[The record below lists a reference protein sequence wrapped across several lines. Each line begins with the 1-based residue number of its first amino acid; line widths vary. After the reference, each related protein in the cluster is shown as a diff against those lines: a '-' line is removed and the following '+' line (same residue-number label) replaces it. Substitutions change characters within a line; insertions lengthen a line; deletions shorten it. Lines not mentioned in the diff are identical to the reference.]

1 MVYLNEYIIFILRG
15 YMPTTDTLKELP
27 KMDAG
32 MLKKAD
38 EMLAEEKVISTRTGL
53 RLLIEMMAENFRALD
68 SIIDNQNTQ
77 TKVILQNQ
85 KDIEELK
92 RKNIVMFIESNPKT
106 AFMYI
111 AGLFVISN
119 FIPFTYLRKIVFLKL
134 GIPDP
139 LP

>member
-1 MVYLNEYIIFILRG
+1 MIYLMEYIIFILRG

-38 EMLAEEKVISTRTGL
+38 EFLADEKVISTRTGL
-53 RLLIEMMAENFRALD
+53 RLLIEMMAEEFRALD
-68 SIIDNQNTQ
+68 SIIDNQNAQ
-77 TKVILQNQ
+77 TKSILEQ
-85 KDIEELK
+85 KKELEELK
-92 RKNIVMFIESNPKT
+92 RKNIIMFVENNPKL
-106 AFMYI
+106 AFMYV
-111 AGLFVISN
+111 AGLFILSN
-119 FIPFTYLRKIVFLKL
+119 FVPFTYLRKIVFTKL